1 MSIIKFNIRTMKFR
15 SFKINDFD
23 NINIGDYS
31 NVKIIINIFFVF
43 LILITNIFRNE
54 ITDIVILFSRSI
66 LIFQRVESIVYI
78 YILHILGDK
87 CKYE

>member
-1 MSIIKFNIRTMKFR
+1 MSIIKFNIKTMKFR
-15 SFKINDFD
+15 SFKINGFD

-54 ITDIVILFSRSI
+54 IIDVILFSRSI
-66 LIFQRVESIVYI
+66 LIFQRVESIYFR
-78 YILHILGDK
+78 
-87 CKYE
+87 

>member
-1 MSIIKFNIRTMKFR
+1 MKFR
-15 SFKINDFD
+15 SFKINGFD

-54 ITDIVILFSRSI
+54 ITDVILFSRSI

-78 YILHILGDK
+78 YIYIF
-87 CKYE
+87 YIF

>member
-15 SFKINDFD
+15 SFKINGFD

-54 ITDIVILFSRSI
+54 ITDVILFSRSI

-78 YILHILGDK
+78 YIFYIF
-87 CKYE
+87 

>member
-15 SFKINDFD
+15 SFKTNGFD

-66 LIFQRVESIVYI
+66 LIFQRVESIYFR
-78 YILHILGDK
+78 
-87 CKYE
+87 

>member
-15 SFKINDFD
+15 SFKINGFD

-43 LILITNIFRNE
+43 LTLIINIFRNE
-54 ITDIVILFSRSI
+54 ITDVILFSRSI
-66 LIFQRVESIVYI
+66 LIFQRVESIYFT
-78 YILHILGDK
+78 YFK
-87 CKYE
+87 

>member
-15 SFKINDFD
+15 SFKTNGFD

-54 ITDIVILFSRSI
+54 ITDVILFSRSI

-78 YILHILGDK
+78 YIFYIF
-87 CKYE
+87 

>member
-15 SFKINDFD
+15 SFKINGFD

-54 ITDIVILFSRSI
+54 ITDVILFSRSI
-66 LIFQRVESIVYI
+66 LIFQRIESIYFR
-78 YILHILGDK
+78 
-87 CKYE
+87 

>member
-15 SFKINDFD
+15 SFKINGFD

-66 LIFQRVESIVYI
+66 LIFQGVESIYFT
-78 YILHILGDK
+78 YFR
-87 CKYE
+87 

>member
-15 SFKINDFD
+15 SFKINGFD

-54 ITDIVILFSRSI
+54 ITDVILFSRLI

>member
-1 MSIIKFNIRTMKFR
+1 MSTIKFNIRTMKFR
-15 SFKINDFD
+15 SFKINGFD

-54 ITDIVILFSRSI
+54 ITDVILFSRSI

>member
-15 SFKINDFD
+15 SFKINGFD

-54 ITDIVILFSRSI
+54 ITDVILFSRSI

>member
-15 SFKINDFD
+15 SFKINGFD

-54 ITDIVILFSRSI
+54 ITDVILFSRSI
-66 LIFQRVESIVYI
+66 LIFQRVESIYFT
-78 YILHILGDK
+78 YFK
-87 CKYE
+87 

>member
-15 SFKINDFD
+15 SFKINGFD

-31 NVKIIINIFFVF
+31 NIKIIINIFFVF

-54 ITDIVILFSRSI
+54 ITDVILFSRSI
-66 LIFQRVESIVYI
+66 LIFQRVESIYFT
-78 YILHILGDK
+78 YFR
-87 CKYE
+87 

>member
-15 SFKINDFD
+15 SFKINGFD
-23 NINIGDYS
+23 NINIDDYS

-54 ITDIVILFSRSI
+54 ITDVILFSRSI
-66 LIFQRVESIVYI
+66 LIFQRVESIYFT
-78 YILHILGDK
+78 YFR
-87 CKYE
+87 

>member
-15 SFKINDFD
+15 SFKINGFD

-43 LILITNIFRNE
+43 LTLITNIFRNE
-54 ITDIVILFSRSI
+54 ITDVILFSRSI
-66 LIFQRVESIVYI
+66 LIFQRVESIYFR
-78 YILHILGDK
+78 
-87 CKYE
+87 

>member
-15 SFKINDFD
+15 SFKINGFD

-43 LILITNIFRNE
+43 LTLITNIFRNE
-54 ITDIVILFSRSI
+54 ITDVILFSRSI
-66 LIFQRVESIVYI
+66 LIFQRVESIYFT
-78 YILHILGDK
+78 YFR
-87 CKYE
+87 

>member
-15 SFKINDFD
+15 SFKINGFD

-54 ITDIVILFSRSI
+54 ITDVILFSRSI
-66 LIFQRVESIVYI
+66 LIFQRVESIYFT
-78 YILHILGDK
+78 YFR
-87 CKYE
+87 

>member
-1 MSIIKFNIRTMKFR
+1 MSIIKFNIKTMKFR
-15 SFKINDFD
+15 SFKTNGFD

-66 LIFQRVESIVYI
+66 LIFQRVESIYFT
-78 YILHILGDK
+78 YFR
-87 CKYE
+87 

>member
-15 SFKINDFD
+15 SFKINGFD

-66 LIFQRVESIVYI
+66 LIFQRVESIYFT
-78 YILHILGDK
+78 YFK
-87 CKYE
+87 

>member
-1 MSIIKFNIRTMKFR
+1 MSIIKFNIKTMKFR
-15 SFKINDFD
+15 SFKINGFD

-54 ITDIVILFSRSI
+54 ITDVILFSRSI
-66 LIFQRVESIVYI
+66 LIFQRVESIYFT
-78 YILHILGDK
+78 YFR
-87 CKYE
+87 

>member
-1 MSIIKFNIRTMKFR
+1 MSIIKFNIRIMKFR
-15 SFKINDFD
+15 SFKINGFD

-54 ITDIVILFSRSI
+54 ITDVILFSRSI
-66 LIFQRVESIVYI
+66 LIFQRVESIYFT
-78 YILHILGDK
+78 YFR
-87 CKYE
+87 

>member
-1 MSIIKFNIRTMKFR
+1 MSIIKFNIKTMKFR
-15 SFKINDFD
+15 SFKINGFD

-54 ITDIVILFSRSI
+54 ITDVILFSRSI
-66 LIFQRVESIVYI
+66 LIFQRVESIYFT
-78 YILHILGDK
+78 YFK
-87 CKYE
+87 

>member
-1 MSIIKFNIRTMKFR
+1 MKFR
-15 SFKINDFD
+15 SFKINGFD

-54 ITDIVILFSRSI
+54 ITDVILFSRLI

>member
-1 MSIIKFNIRTMKFR
+1 MSIIKFNIRIMKFR
-15 SFKINDFD
+15 SFKINGFD

-54 ITDIVILFSRSI
+54 ITDVILFSRSI
-66 LIFQRVESIVYI
+66 LIFQRVESIYFT
-78 YILHILGDK
+78 YFK
-87 CKYE
+87 

>member
-15 SFKINDFD
+15 SFKINGFD

-54 ITDIVILFSRSI
+54 IIDVILFSRSI
-66 LIFQRVESIVYI
+66 LIFQRVESIYFR
-78 YILHILGDK
+78 
-87 CKYE
+87 

>member
-1 MSIIKFNIRTMKFR
+1 MSTIKFNIRTMKFR
-15 SFKINDFD
+15 SFKINGFD

-54 ITDIVILFSRSI
+54 ITDVILFSRSI
-66 LIFQRVESIVYI
+66 LIFQRVESIYFR
-78 YILHILGDK
+78 
-87 CKYE
+87 

>member
-1 MSIIKFNIRTMKFR
+1 MSTIKFNIRTMKFR
-15 SFKINDFD
+15 SFKINGFD

-54 ITDIVILFSRSI
+54 ITDVILFSRSI
-66 LIFQRVESIVYI
+66 LIFQRVESIYFT
-78 YILHILGDK
+78 YFK
-87 CKYE
+87 

>member
-15 SFKINDFD
+15 SFKINGFD

-54 ITDIVILFSRSI
+54 ITDVILFSRSI
-66 LIFQRVESIVYI
+66 LIFQRVESIYFR
-78 YILHILGDK
+78 
-87 CKYE
+87 

>member
-15 SFKINDFD
+15 SFKINGFD

-43 LILITNIFRNE
+43 LTLITNIFRNE
-54 ITDIVILFSRSI
+54 ITDVILFSRSI

>member
-15 SFKINDFD
+15 SFKINGFD

-54 ITDIVILFSRSI
+54 IIDVILFSRSI
-66 LIFQRVESIVYI
+66 LIFQRVESIYFT
-78 YILHILGDK
+78 YFR
-87 CKYE
+87 

>member
-15 SFKINDFD
+15 SFKINGFD

-43 LILITNIFRNE
+43 LMLIINIFRNE
-54 ITDIVILFSRSI
+54 ITDVILFSRSI
-66 LIFQRVESIVYI
+66 LIFQRVESIYFT
-78 YILHILGDK
+78 YFR
-87 CKYE
+87 

>member
-1 MSIIKFNIRTMKFR
+1 MKFR
-15 SFKINDFD
+15 SFKINGFD

-54 ITDIVILFSRSI
+54 ITDVILFSRSI

-78 YILHILGDK
+78 YIYILHILGDK